1 MSTSGSPAVL
11 TAGYEDKTVAEFTSL
26 VDEHDVDRVLDVR
39 ALAESS
45 QEGFSGP
52 ELEERLATRDV
63 GYLHLAGLGDFQPE
77 PYPEHMQTSD
87 FQEDYQRLVDQT
99 QQGRSLIL
107 CACADASS
115 CHRRFLARKLRE
127 EGFEVVHLTPA
138 GPKETV
144 TFEGA

>member
-1 MSTSGSPAVL
+1 MPTPGSPAVL
-11 TAGYEDKTVAEFTSL
+11 TAGYEDKTAAEFDSL
-26 VDEHDVDRVLDVR
+26 LDEHDVDRILDVR

-52 ELEERLATRDV
+52 ELEERLAARDV
-63 GYLHLAGLGDFQPE
+63 GYLHLPGLGDFQPA
-77 PYPEHMQTSD
+77 PYPDHMETEEFEQA
-87 FQEDYQRLVDQT
+87 YQRLVDQA
-99 QQGRSLIL
+99 QEGRSLLL
-107 CACADASS
+107 CACADASA

-127 EGFEVVHLTPA
+127 QGFEVVHLTPA